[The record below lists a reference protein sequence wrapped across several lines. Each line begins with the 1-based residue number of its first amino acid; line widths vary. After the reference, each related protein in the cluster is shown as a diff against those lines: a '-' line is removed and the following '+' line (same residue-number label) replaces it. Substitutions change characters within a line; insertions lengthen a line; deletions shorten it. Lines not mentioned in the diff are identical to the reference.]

1 MPIIRFER
9 INKSY
14 ETGKPV
20 IQNLSLDICE
30 GEFVTFLGPSGCG
43 KTTML
48 KLVNRLI
55 EPDDGNIY
63 VEDREIRE
71 WDKIELRRRI
81 GYVIQ
86 KIGLFPH
93 LSVGDNIS
101 YVLDL
106 TGSDKSFR
114 EKRAR
119 EMIELVGMDESF
131 LKRYPRELSGGQRQR
146 IGLARALAADPDII
160 LMDEALGAV
169 DEISRRVLQDELL
182 KIYQK
187 LKKTIVFVTHDI
199 QEAIKLGSRIVLIN
213 EGKIVQSGTR
223 EEMIFSPANSFVEDF
238 FGLKNFTS
246 YLNLTPL
253 KDVCEFGPFAIGI
266 PDKMENIPF
275 LDENESIM
283 AAIRVMFDNGLGLV
297 GIEGSETSKKGVFRF
312 ESAFKK
318 LKENGAVTEN
328 S

>member
-1 MPIIRFER
+1 MPIIRFEK
-9 INKSY
+9 ISKSY
-14 ETGKPV
+14 ESGKPV
-20 IQNLSLDICE
+20 IRDLSLDIHE

-43 KTTML
+43 KTTLL

-55 EPDDGNIY
+55 EPDGGKIY
-63 VEDREIRE
+63 VEGREIRE

-93 LSVGDNIS
+93 LTVGDNIN

-106 TGSDKSFR
+106 TACDKVFMG
-114 EKRAR
+114 KRSR
-119 EMIELVGMDESF
+119 QMIELVGMDESF

-146 IGLARALAADPDII
+146 VGLARALAADPDII

-187 LKKTIVFVTHDI
+187 LKKTIIFVTHDI
-199 QEAIKLGSRIVLIN
+199 QEAIKLGSRIALIN
-213 EGKIVQSGTR
+213 EGKVVQAGRR
-223 EEMIFSPANSFVEDF
+223 EEMIFRPATSFVEEF

-253 KDVCEFGPFAIGI
+253 GDVCEWVADPQGV
-266 PDKMENIPF
+266 DNMPF

-297 GIEGSETSKKGVFRF
+297 GIKGSETGTRGIFRF
-312 ESAFKK
+312 ESAYKQ
-318 LKENGAVTEN
+318 LKENN
-328 S
+328 SAAAKD

>member
-1 MPIIRFER
+1 MPIISFEG

-20 IQNLSLDICE
+20 IQDLSLDIHE

-55 EPDDGNIY
+55 EPDDGNIF
-63 VEDREIRE
+63 VEGREIRE

-93 LSVGDNIS
+93 LTVGGNIS
-101 YVLDL
+101 YVLEL
-106 TGSDKSFR
+106 TGENKGFKENR
-114 EKRAR
+114 EL

-182 KIYQK
+182 KIYRK

-213 EGKIVQSGTR
+213 DGAVVQAGTR

-253 KDVCEFGPFAIGI
+253 KEVCEYGEFPGG
-266 PDKMENIPF
+266 MEKVPF
-275 LDENESIM
+275 LDESESIM

-297 GIEGSETSKKGVFRF
+297 GIEGPEAGRKGVFRF
-312 ESAFKK
+312 ESALRK
-318 LKENGAVTEN
+318 LKENKPGKINA
-328 S
+328 

>member
-1 MPIIRFER
+1 MPIIRFEK

-20 IQNLSLDICE
+20 IRDLSLDILE

-43 KTTML
+43 KTTLL

-55 EPDDGNIY
+55 EPDSGKIY
-63 VEDREIRE
+63 VEGRNIRE
-71 WDKIELRRRI
+71 WDKIGLRRRI

-93 LSVGDNIS
+93 LTVGDNIG
-101 YVLDL
+101 YVLNL
-106 TGSDKSFR
+106 TGADKGLR
-114 EKRAR
+114 EKRAL

-131 LKRYPRELSGGQRQR
+131 LARYPRELSGGQRQR

-182 KIYQK
+182 NIYQK

-213 EGKIVQSGTR
+213 DGEVVQAGTR
-223 EEMIFSPANSFVEDF
+223 EEMIFSPKNSFVEDF

-253 KDVCEFGPFAIGI
+253 RDVCESASFSQELPGI
-266 PDKMENIPF
+266 AEETPF

-283 AAIRVMFDNGLGLV
+283 AAIRVMFDRGLGFV
-297 GIEGSETSKKGVFRF
+297 GIEGTESGRMGIFRF
-312 ESAFKK
+312 ESAFRTLKK
-318 LKENGAVTEN
+318 NNGDKAN
-328 S
+328 G